1 MKNVIFIFFTY
12 MDVLSTYMYTHHIF
26 EISTEMKEGIGT
38 PGRGLIDGSEPSCG
52 FLDSNIGLLQEQQ
65 VLQTSEPSLQVT
77 KKMKYGY
84 TSVFV

>member
-1 MKNVIFIFFTY
+1 

-26 EISTEMKEGIGT
+26 EMSTEMKEGIGT
-38 PGRGLIDGSEPSCG
+38 PGTGVRDGSEPSCG

-77 KKMKYGY
+77 KMMK
-84 TSVFV
+84 